1 MMKTLTM
8 ETRAPHSALADA
20 VLGVADRSVRRLFR
34 MAFGRKVGGLPAP
47 DSAGPSPL
55 GKKYLVGATLKC
67 RSGGEDQTLDVS
79 RPHSSLG
86 KKTPDEAYAVMLPSV
101 KLAV

>member
-1 MMKTLTM
+1 
-8 ETRAPHSALADA
+8 
-20 VLGVADRSVRRLFR
+20 
-34 MAFGRKVGGLPAP
+34 
-47 DSAGPSPL
+47 L